1 MLKSRQSSTCKEMG
15 ECSGHGYNNSLFP
28 DGDCLLKC
36 SNASRPLKI
45 FLLSHHVV
53 EEVLFPKY
61 PRFRADPS

>member
-1 MLKSRQSSTCKEMG
+1 MG